1 MSLNPT
7 KDLTGKAPTVAV
19 ESVSAA
25 NPAANAE
32 FSFTVPANEKWLLVG
47 VSVQLVQGIT
57 QTPWPSLIIDDGT
70 NVLWEAY
77 SGTAVQGASTTAQ
90 HTWAVGATP
99 VSAGTTPNIFATGG
113 LPMGIVLPAGYRIRS
128 NTIGIGAN
136 SNYGV
141 PRAMVVKL

>member
-47 VSVQLVQGIT
+47 VSVQMVQGIT

-70 NVLWEAY
+70 NILWEAY
-77 SGTAVQGASTTAQ
+77 SGTAAQGASTTAQ
-90 HTWAVGATP
+90 HTWAVGE
-99 VSAGTTPNIFATGG
+99 VRSGAGSTPNIFATGS
-113 LPMGIVLPAGYRIRS
+113 LPMGVVLPAGYRVRS
-128 NTIGIGAN
+128 NTVGLGAN
-136 SNYGV
+136 SDYGI